1 MTIGASRREV
11 ALLGALL
18 TTGLTV
24 PRPAAACGGFFC
36 SQQQPVVQLG
46 ERIIFISLGD
56 GRTTA
61 VVQIQYSGPSE
72 RFSWVVPVPGVPEVG
87 VSSNMLFTRLQR
99 ATDPQWTLSD
109 TVDGRCA
116 SPPISVGDASAG
128 GADAGSSGVTIIDSG
143 AVGPYEYQVIQLDAA
158 LPNPADIAV
167 RWLGD
172 NGYDVGSTGPD
183 LLGGYLSAGM
193 NLLAF
198 RLQKDRSTGDI
209 RPVTM
214 TYRAELPM
222 IPIKLTAVAT
232 APDLGVATWIAG
244 PARAVPTN
252 YRTVE
257 VNEARIDWVNG
268 GFNYLSLLGAAVD
281 EAGGQGMVT
290 EYAQPT
296 DAGALNLWTQ
306 SDDTT
311 WTAIRGR
318 DYSGREAALVRDVM
332 FAFNGWDG
340 VSAVLS
346 RQVIPQLGGATLVNL
361 QACPTCVLP
370 GQGMG
375 PLAGLDAAVFLAA
388 IDTEVVR
395 PLRDVADSLTS
406 RAFLTRLY
414 TTLSADE
421 MTLDPTFAWNTT
433 LPTVSNVHRRART
446 VHCSASVTT
455 GQAPWTIELLD
466 GVNLEGTA
474 GTWPS
479 GVAALPAAARVL
491 QLSDTGP
498 GTVVVDNT
506 AAIRARV
513 LALANAGPGP
523 IDAGVPLEPMPTV
536 SPRPTRSS
544 SSCQSA
550 GEGSALMMGMSLIG
564 AALWLARRRT
574 ARLRA

>member
-1 MTIGASRREV
+1 MTLGAPRLEA

-18 TTGLTV
+18 TAGLTL

-109 TVDGRCA
+109 TTEGRCA
-116 SPPISVGDASAG
+116 APPQSFDASAG
-128 GADAGSSGVTIIDSG
+128 GADAGTGGVTIIDSG
-143 AVGPYEYQVIQLDAA
+143 AVGPYEYQVIQLDAT
-158 LPNPADIAV
+158 LPNPADVAV

-172 NGYDVGSTGPD
+172 NGYDVGATGPA
-183 LLGGYLSAGM
+183 LLGDYLSAGM

-214 TYRAELPM
+214 TYRSALPM

-232 APDLGVATWIAG
+232 APELGVATWIAG

-257 VNEARIDWVNG
+257 VNEARVDWVNG

-281 EAGGQGMVT
+281 EAGGQAMVT

-296 DAGALNLWTQ
+296 DAAALNLWTQ
-306 SDDTT
+306 SDDAT
-311 WTAIRGR
+311 WTALRGR
-318 DYSGREAALVRDVM
+318 DYGGREAALVRDVM

-340 VSAVLS
+340 MSAVLS
-346 RQVIPQLGGATLVNL
+346 RLVVPHLGGSTLLDL
-361 QACPTCVLP
+361 QGCPTCALP
-370 GQGMG
+370 GQGNG
-375 PLAGLDAAVFLAA
+375 PLPGLDGAAFLAA
-388 IDTEVVR
+388 IDAEVVR
-395 PLRDVADSLTS
+395 PLRDVAESLTA
-406 RAFLTRLY
+406 RAYLTRLY
-414 TTLSADE
+414 TSLSAAE
-421 MTLDPTFAWNTT
+421 MTVDPTFAWNTT
-433 LPTVSNVHRRART
+433 LPTVSNVHRRDRT
-446 VHCSASVTT
+446 VRCSPEVTSA
-455 GQAPWTIELLD
+455 QAPWTIALLD
-466 GVNLEGTA
+466 GVSLSGEGRS
-474 GTWPS
+474 WPS
-479 GVAALPAAARVL
+479 GLATLPAAARVL
-491 QLSDTGP
+491 QLGDTGP

-506 AAIRARV
+506 AAIRAGV
-513 LALANAGPGP
+513 LALAQGGPGP
-523 IDAGVPLEPMPTV
+523 VDAGVPLEPLR
-536 SPRPTRSS
+536 RPSR
-544 SSCQSA
+544 SSCQST
-550 GEGSALMMGMSLIG
+550 GDPTSLLGLGLIG
-564 AALWLARRRT
+564 AALWLARRSA
-574 ARLRA
+574 ARSRGTRIPY

>member
-1 MTIGASRREV
+1 MTLGASRLEA
-11 ALLGALL
+11 ALLAALL
-18 TTGLTV
+18 TTGLTA

-87 VSSNMLFTRLQR
+87 VSSNMLFTRLQQ
-99 ATDPQWTLSD
+99 ATDPQWRLTD
-109 TVDGRCA
+109 TVEGRCA
-116 SPPISVGDASAG
+116 APPQSSDASAG
-128 GADAGSSGVTIIDSG
+128 SADAGSGGVTIIDSG
-143 AVGPYEYQVIQLDAA
+143 AVGPYDYQVIQLDAA
-158 LPNPADIAV
+158 LPNPADVAV

-172 NGYDVGSTGPD
+172 NGYDVGGTAPE

-198 RLQKDRSTGDI
+198 RLQKDRGTGDI

-214 TYRAELPM
+214 TYRSALPM

-257 VNEARIDWVNG
+257 VNEARIDWVNR

-281 EAGGQGMVT
+281 EAGGQAMVT

-296 DAGALNLWTQ
+296 DATALNLWTQ
-306 SDDTT
+306 SDDAT
-311 WTAIRGR
+311 WMAVRDR

-340 VSAVLS
+340 MSAVLS
-346 RQVIPQLGGATLVNL
+346 RLVVPRLDGSTLLQL
-361 QACPTCVLP
+361 QACPTCILP
-370 GQGMG
+370 GQGTG
-375 PLAGLDAAVFLAA
+375 PLPGLDAAVFLAA

-406 RAFLTRLY
+406 RAYLTRLY
-414 TTLSADE
+414 TSLSADE
-421 MTLDPTFAWNTT
+421 MTVDPTFAWNTT
-433 LPTVSNVHRRART
+433 LPTVSNVHTRART
-446 VHCSASVTT
+446 VQCSPALTV

-466 GVNLEGTA
+466 GVSLSGT
-474 GTWPS
+474 GQSWPA
-479 GVAALPAAARVL
+479 GVATLPAAARVL

-506 AAIRARV
+506 AAIRAGV
-513 LALANAGPGP
+513 LALIGGGPGP
-523 IDAGVPLEPMPTV
+523 IDAGVPLEPLP
-536 SPRPTRSS
+536 PRPTRSS
-544 SSCQSA
+544 SSCQST
-550 GEGSALMMGMSLIG
+550 GEASGLMMGMSLVG

-574 ARLRA
+574 ARPQA

>member
-1 MTIGASRREV
+1 MMTLGAPRLEA

-18 TTGLTV
+18 TAGLTL

-87 VSSNMLFTRLQR
+87 VSSNMLFTRLQQ
-99 ATDPQWTLSD
+99 ATDPQWTLAD
-109 TVDGRCA
+109 TVEGRCA
-116 SPPISVGDASAG
+116 APPQSSDASAG
-128 GADAGSSGVTIIDSG
+128 GADAGSGGVTIIDSG
-143 AVGPYEYQVIQLDAA
+143 AVGPYDYQVIQLDAA
-158 LPNPADIAV
+158 LPNPADVAV

-172 NGYDVGSTGPD
+172 NGYDVGGTAPE

-198 RLQKDRSTGDI
+198 RLQKDRGTGDI

-214 TYRAELPM
+214 TYRSALPM

-257 VNEARIDWVNG
+257 VNEARIDWVNR

-281 EAGGQGMVT
+281 EAGGQAMVT

-296 DAGALNLWTQ
+296 DATALNLWTQ
-306 SDDTT
+306 SDDAT
-311 WTAIRGR
+311 WMAVRDR

-340 VSAVLS
+340 MSAVLS
-346 RQVIPQLGGATLVNL
+346 RLVVPRLGGSTLLEL
-361 QACPTCVLP
+361 QGCPTCILP
-370 GQGMG
+370 GQGAG
-375 PLAGLDAAVFLAA
+375 PLPGLDAAAFLAA
-388 IDTEVVR
+388 IDAEVVR
-395 PLRDVADSLTS
+395 PLRDVADSLTR
-406 RAFLTRLY
+406 RAYLTRLY
-414 TTLSADE
+414 TSLSADE
-421 MTLDPTFAWNTT
+421 MTVDPTFAWNTT
-433 LPTVSNVHRRART
+433 LPTVSNVHTRART
-446 VHCSASVTT
+446 VQCSPALTV

-466 GVNLEGTA
+466 GVSLSGT
-474 GTWPS
+474 GQSWPA
-479 GVAALPAAARVL
+479 GVATLPAAARVL

-498 GTVVVDNT
+498 GTVVVDNL
-506 AAIRARV
+506 AAIRAGV
-513 LALANAGPGP
+513 LALIGSGPGP
-523 IDAGVPLEPMPTV
+523 IDAGVPLEPLP
-536 SPRPTRSS
+536 PRPTRSS
-544 SSCQSA
+544 SSCQST
-550 GEGSALMMGMSLIG
+550 GESSGLMMGMGLVG

-574 ARLRA
+574 ARPQA